1 MSRCLPGAGAEQITQ
16 QTGRRVAASGLR
28 LRAIEVARRR
38 GQRDQV
44 RHRNLM
50 RDLTAIGIGDGIE
63 VARLQQRAAVR
74 GRVHGVGQPDALLDD
89 PAQPVHGDQRRDGAG
104 QQDEARDQGLPALR
118 RRMAVARHHLPPA
131 TLPP

>member
-1 MSRCLPGAGAEQITQ
+1 
-16 QTGRRVAASGLR
+16 
-28 LRAIEVARRR
+28 
-38 GQRDQV
+38 
-44 RHRNLM
+44 M

>member
-1 MSRCLPGAGAEQITQ
+1 MALRWRACSSAPLYA
-16 QTGRRVAASGLR
+16 AAS
-28 LRAIEVARRR
+28 
-38 GQRDQV
+38 
-44 RHRNLM
+44 
-50 RDLTAIGIGDGIE
+50 TA
-63 VARLQQRAAVR
+63 
-74 GRVHGVGQPDALLDD
+74 GQPDALLDD